1 MDYIILA
8 LLAVVIV
15 LLVALLFKKGD
26 NTNKDIGD
34 IKGTIAEMKNDAGV
48 EKALASQRHEQL
60 ARSVADGNDKI
71 VNIIQQNNEKN
82 LERQAEHQE
91 KLSRANLEQSD
102 RLNKTLSESIEKMQK
117 SNEQKLDLM
126 RKTVDEKLDETLTKR
141 LDTSFK
147 TVSEQLEKLYKSLGE
162 MKDLSSG
169 VSDLQ
174 RLLTN
179 VKARGTW
186 AEVQLGEILE
196 QFLTADQ
203 FDRNVSIRK
212 NGELVEYAVRIPS
225 RDDPKSYHL
234 LPIDSKFPQED
245 YLRLQ
250 EAANACDKERV
261 EECCKALERTVKLEA
276 KKISD
281 HYIEVPATTD
291 FAIMFLPTEG
301 LYAEVLRRPGL
312 CEDIQSKYRVMIC
325 GPTTI
330 SAFLSTLKVGFR
342 TIALDKKAAE
352 VWQILGAAKQQ
363 YEKFGD
369 SLAKVKRKIDEAG
382 NLIDKAQQRNGIIQK
397 KLKGVEVIESGDA
410 ESILGLDEP
419 SYTYTDDEEEN
430 I

>member
-1 MDYIILA
+1 M
-8 LLAVVIV
+8 
-15 LLVALLFKKGD
+15 
-26 NTNKDIGD
+26 
-34 IKGTIAEMKNDAGV
+34 
-48 EKALASQRHEQL
+48 
-60 ARSVADGNDKI
+60 
-71 VNIIQQNNEKN
+71 QQ
-82 LERQAEHQE
+82 
-91 KLSRANLEQSD
+91 
-102 RLNKTLSESIEKMQK
+102 

-261 EECCKALERTVKLEA
+261 EECCKALERTIKAEA
-276 KKISD
+276 KKIAD
-281 HYIEVPATTD
+281 HYIEVPTTTD

-312 CEDIQSKYRVMIC
+312 CEDIQSKYRIMIC

-363 YEKFGD
+363 YEKFGE
-369 SLAKVKRKIDEAG
+369 SLAKVKKKIDEAG

-397 KLKGVEVIESGDA
+397 KLKGVEVLESGDA

-419 SYTYTDDEEEN
+419 SYTYTDDEEET